1 MDYMSG
7 LNAFFWILVDGVDLL
22 NLPTVTVK
30 TVKVD
35 PQLTDRKPGL
45 PMAILQLAS
54 SKIPAELMARL
65 KKFTELSGVNQS
77 AAIRQAIEQFL
88 DNAESTG
95 LSTLTSGEGSLNG
108 SELVARADAVDV
120 RLLEIESRLME
131 LERSTSAAPEPIV
144 AVVEPKPVPPPPPLT
159 KPLADGGQWLLTN
172 EAWKLAKKRG
182 CRRGYASFAK
192 HAKAHPDRIV
202 AWGLRFLGSNKPG
215 DHRRASF
222 QDLLWEQ

>member
-1 MDYMSG
+1 
-7 LNAFFWILVDGVDLL
+7 
-22 NLPTVTVK
+22 
-30 TVKVD
+30 
-35 PQLTDRKPGL
+35 
-45 PMAILQLAS
+45 MALQLAS
-54 SKIPAELMARL
+54 SKIPAELMERL
-65 KKFTELSGVNQS
+65 KQFTESSGGNQS
-77 AAIRQAIEQFL
+77 AVIRQAIEQFL

-131 LERSTSAAPEPIV
+131 LERSPSAAQAAIV

-192 HAKAHPDRIV
+192 HAKAHPDRIGV
-202 AWGLRFLGSNKPG
+202 LGLRFLGSNKPG
-215 DHRRASF
+215 DHRMASF
-222 QDLLWEQ
+222 QDLLWEE